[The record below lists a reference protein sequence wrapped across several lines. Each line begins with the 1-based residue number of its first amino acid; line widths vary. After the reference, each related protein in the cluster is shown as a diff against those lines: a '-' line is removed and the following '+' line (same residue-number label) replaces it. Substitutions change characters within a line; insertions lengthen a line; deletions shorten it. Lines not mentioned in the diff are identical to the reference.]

1 MNKLTK
7 VNKLVVKCQKLQS
20 EINAIESSIAKELE
34 TITGFDFSQE
44 FLIQYQPQDGFTV
57 VFTGLSDYSYE
68 TEEQRILSKI
78 YKERESTAMPIK
90 EFIDLIEQGKTKLE
104 IVKGAWF

>member
-1 MNKLTK
+1 MSKLTK

-34 TITGFDFSQE
+34 TITGFDFSEE

-57 VFTGLSDYSYE
+57 VFTGLSEYLCE
-68 TEEQRILSKI
+68 TEEQMILSKI
-78 YKERESTAMPIK
+78 YKERENTAMPIE

-104 IVKGAWF
+104 IVKATCF

>member
-1 MNKLTK
+1 MSKLTK

-34 TITGFDFSQE
+34 RITGFDFSQE

-57 VFTGLSDYSYE
+57 VFTGLSKYSYE
-68 TEEQRILSKI
+68 TEEQRILSEI
-78 YKERESTAMPIK
+78 YKERENTAMPIK
-90 EFIDLIEQGKTKLE
+90 EFIDSIEQGKTKLE
-104 IVKGAWF
+104 IVKSTWF